1 MSSKDDDKKNA
12 SNSRGTMKL
21 TVSRQGAVK
30 DLPPF
35 TVARHGANTLCG
47 LNSVGLRRAGFTT
60 DERLELKRLYRALF
74 AANVNLREALAKAR
88 GSFNGAAAK
97 TLLEFVA
104 ESKRGVCTAKGGD
117 EGDAQAAAAGERP

>member
-1 MSSKDDDKKNA
+1 MGFDLSSDQETGHERDRGNDDDA
-12 SNSRGTMKL
+12 QKL
-21 TVSRQGAVK
+21 
-30 DLPPF
+30 
-35 TVARHGANTLCG
+35 VARHGANTLCG